1 MTTWRILTK
10 YLGLHAYKIVLT
22 QELEPMDHEKRR
34 DFVEWVEGKEAADA
48 DFLKKVI
55 FSDEAH
61 FHLNGYVNRQ
71 NCRFWGSENPRETEE
86 VSAHPARCTV
96 WCGLWAGGIIGPYFF
111 ENDDGR
117 AVSINGERY
126 REMLQYFF
134 WSEIEGMDLSDI
146 WFQQDGARPHTT
158 PETLAVIEE
167 RFPNRIISQKA
178 EVEWPPR
185 SCDLTPLDYFL
196 WGYVK
201 DKVYANKP
209 STIAELK
216 IEIRRVIATV
226 NVPLLESVIENLG
239 KRLKVCEKSRG
250 GHLHD
255 ILFHT

>member
-1 MTTWRILTK
+1 MSRLSKDQRVQVVKSHYEIDPF
-10 YLGLHAYKIVLT
+10 VLT
-22 QELEPMDHEKRR
+22 QELEPMDHGNRR
-34 DFVEWVEGKEAADA
+34 DLVEWVKGKEAADA

-134 WSEIEGMDLSDI
+134 WSEIEDMDLSDM

-178 EVEWPPR
+178 EVGWPPR

-226 NVPLLESVIENLG
+226 NVQSVIENLG
-239 KRLKVCEKSRG
+239 KRLK
-250 GHLHD
+250 
-255 ILFHT
+255 